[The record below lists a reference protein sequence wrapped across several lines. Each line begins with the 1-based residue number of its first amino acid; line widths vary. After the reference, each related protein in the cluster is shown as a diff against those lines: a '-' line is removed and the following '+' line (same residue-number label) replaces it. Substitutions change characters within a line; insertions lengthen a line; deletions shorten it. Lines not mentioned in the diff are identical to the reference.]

1 MNLEHKALNCEF
13 KAAGDDGSF
22 ELYALAFN
30 NVDRQ
35 GDLIVPGAVSNTA
48 ELVSDGWGALNHM
61 NSALPVAYPESA
73 TQDAKGL
80 LVRGKFHSHPDAQA
94 VRTVVTERMA
104 AGKAV
109 PCSIGYAV
117 DDASYETRNGDPIR
131 ILKSIRVYEFSFVN
145 LPANP
150 AAAVVSAKSIDP
162 PEAGSGWFE
171 KVAEKVAGLL
181 GWEAKKGRV
190 VSAANHAKLAAA
202 HGKIEEGTSA
212 IRAFIA
218 EHDPSR
224 PADDRDGDGK
234 AADPLA
240 QLRRRALE
248 GRRMARCP

>member
-1 MNLEHKALNCEF
+1 VNIEHKALNCEF

-73 TQDAKGL
+73 IQDAKGL

-117 DDASYETRNGDPIR
+117 DDASYETRNGEPIR

-150 AAAVVSAKSIDP
+150 AATVVSAKGLEADP
-162 PEAGSGWFE
+162 GWMAWLRE
-171 KVAEKVAGLL
+171 KLGL
-181 GWEAKKGRV
+181 ESKRGRV
-190 VSAANHAKLAAA
+190 VSAANHERLSGHAEAIGAAA
-202 HGKIEEGTSA
+202 KDL
-212 IRAFIA
+212 RDFLDQ
-218 EHDPSR
+218 HDPNKG
-224 PADDRDGDGK
+224 PADDK
-234 AADPLA
+234 SADLMEI
-240 QLRRRALE
+240 RRAAAE
-248 GRRMARCP
+248 GWRASRCP